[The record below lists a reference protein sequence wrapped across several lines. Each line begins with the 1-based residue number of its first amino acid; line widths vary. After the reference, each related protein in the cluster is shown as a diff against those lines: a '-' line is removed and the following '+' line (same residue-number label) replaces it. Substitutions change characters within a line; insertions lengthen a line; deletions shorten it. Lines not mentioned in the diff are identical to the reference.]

1 MPILTRNM
9 LLDLWNIDDK
19 HMLRPSPSPSKSR
32 DFTNINIEA
41 QKSARK

>member
-9 LLDLWNIDDK
+9 PLDLWNIDR
-19 HMLRPSPSPSKSR
+19 HMLQPSPSPSKSR